1 MPVETRPGE
10 TPLGSGAAPRVEFL
24 SVSKSYGTGIPAVDG
39 LDLTVSPGE
48 TLVLLGTSGSGKTT
62 ALKMVNRLVEPT
74 SGAVRVAGRS
84 VLEWNPVLLRRS
96 IGYVIQEIGLLPHL
110 TVFANV
116 CLVPRLLGWNEQARR
131 QRAETVLRL
140 VGLDG
145 LDLERRYPD
154 QLSGGQRQRAG
165 LARALAADPPLL
177 LMDEPF
183 GALDPVLR
191 VTIQDEFLAISRR
204 LGKTILF
211 VTHDVT
217 EAFLL
222 GDRIGVMHAG
232 RLVRLG
238 TPAEILDCPGESLV
252 ERFLGRHRRFL
263 ADLLAE
269 RKEKE
274 KQWTS

>member
-1 MPVETRPGE
+1 MSAAAEIAFDHVTKRYAGRDSPAVEDLTFE
-10 TPLGSGAAPRVEFL
+10 
-24 SVSKSYGTGIPAVDG
+24 IPAG
-39 LDLTVSPGE
+39 ALCM
-48 TLVLLGTSGSGKTT
+48 LVGPSGGGKTT
-62 ALKMVNRLVEPT
+62 TLKMINRLIPFD
-74 SGAVRVAGRS
+74 SGDIRIDGRS
-84 VLEWNPVLLRRS
+84 VRDIPATQLRRG
-96 IGYVIQEIGLLPHL
+96 IGYVIQQVGLFPHMNVGDNIA
-110 TVFANV
+110 TVPN
-116 CLVPRLLGWNEQARR
+116 LLGWTKRR
-131 QRAETVLRL
+131 TQTRIAELLEL
-140 VGLDG
+140 VGLHVADA
-145 LDLERRYPD
+145 RRYPAE
-154 QLSGGQRQRAG
+154 LSGGQRQRVG

-238 TPAEILDCPGESLV
+238 TPAEILDSPGESLV

-263 ADLLAE
+263 AELLAE